1 MHRSKFKNIYNK
13 KSTDVNWA
21 NYKERNFFVTLLWRT
36 KKDYF
41 QNTNVKDLSKK
52 IEKFWETVKP
62 CFSNKESNSNKNIRE
77 NSFQTKSNQPLL
89 PLFMRGK
96 LGNSNIDCGDNIQK
110 KPCLFTFSSAKQTI
124 TANDCTLFRYTMI
137 ISVQKLTQVIKSV
150 TSGFQII
157 KRHNRKILKGILKT
171 TLK

>member
-77 NSFQTKSNQPLL
+77 NSFQTKSN
-89 PLFMRGK
+89 
-96 LGNSNIDCGDNIQK
+96 
-110 KPCLFTFSSAKQTI
+110 
-124 TANDCTLFRYTMI
+124 
-137 ISVQKLTQVIKSV
+137 
-150 TSGFQII
+150 
-157 KRHNRKILKGILKT
+157 
-171 TLK
+171 